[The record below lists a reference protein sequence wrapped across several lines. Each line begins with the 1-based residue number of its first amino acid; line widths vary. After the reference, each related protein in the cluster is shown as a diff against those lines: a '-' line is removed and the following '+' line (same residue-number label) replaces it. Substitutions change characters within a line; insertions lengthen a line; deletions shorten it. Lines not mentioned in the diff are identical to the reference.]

1 MDKVSVI
8 VTCYNHEEYIK
19 QCLES
24 IYNQS
29 YQNIQLI
36 IINDGS
42 TDNSAEVIESTLKKN
57 PYKDTLFI
65 NQENFGACFSRNK
78 GLDLATGQ
86 FILLVD
92 SDNYLEP
99 NHISLSLSTLGNSE
113 ADIAY
118 CSLSSA
124 MTGEIINEVPE
135 FSIDRLLTVNYI
147 DTCSL
152 FRVSIL
158 KNHRF
163 DMYLN
168 RKFMQD
174 YDFFLSLIMDG
185 ARAVKVKN
193 LYINY
198 RILPNSIGNRGESI
212 KKRVSWFDTYIYVL
226 SKYPEHKNTAT
237 LMVSQWYKDLASQF
251 LHEKKLNVIQKQK
264 IEFNKDELTKKTRL
278 VDSLN
283 NENDSLMQQLADL
296 KEEYKN
302 LDALYMSIVHSS
314 SWKFGRMLT
323 FPLRR
328 GKDFILKHFK
338 SSFKSNSDLKE
349 TNYKRWIAEVES
361 KETDSRKSFD
371 LNPLIS
377 ILIPV
382 YNVEKKWL
390 IKCIQSIENQSY
402 TNWEICIGDDASTN
416 QETIET
422 LKILSEKSDRIK
434 VIFREKNGHIS
445 EATNSALK
453 LAQGEFI
460 ALIDNDDEL
469 ASNALFEVVKIIN
482 DHPSATLIYSDED
495 KIDENGERFDPHFKP
510 QWSPDLLLNQNYI
523 SHLGVYRTDISREI
537 GGFRKGYEGAQDHDF
552 VLRYVERVQR
562 DTIYHIPK
570 VLYHWRAIQ
579 GSTALEMSEKDYA
592 SERGLLAISDALKR
606 RKREASV
613 SLGKYPGLYDIS
625 YKIIDHPLVSI
636 IIPTKNGYDDVKK
649 CIDSIIEKS
658 SYKNYEIILADN
670 GSDDPKMN
678 DLYDLYKK
686 RLGERFSCV
695 VIDIPFNYSK
705 INNLAAQEAS
715 GKFLLF
721 LNNDTSV
728 ITKTWIQEMLGFAQY
743 PEYGCVG
750 AKLWYFDDTIQHG
763 GVVLGV
769 GGVAGHAFLN
779 ATKEQP
785 GYFSRLYTDYNYTA
799 VTAACLMV
807 RKNIFEQVNGFDETF
822 EVAFNDVDLCIRIY
836 ELGKRNVWAHKAEL
850 YHFESKSRG
859 YEDTPEKQERFKGE
873 IERMK
878 RRHREILENDPAY
891 NPNFDLNSNPF
902 STLKTKV

>member
-1 MDKVSVI
+1 MMKVSII
-8 VTCYNHEEYIK
+8 VTCYNHEKFIR
-19 QCLES
+19 QCVES
-24 IYNQS
+24 IFNQT
-29 YQNIQLI
+29 YRNIQLI

-42 TDNSAEVIESTLKKN
+42 TDQSAEIIESLLITD
-57 PYKDTLFI
+57 PFKDTIFV
-65 NQENFGACFSRNK
+65 NQENLGACASRNK
-78 GLDLATGQ
+78 GLELATGDY
-86 FILLVD
+86 ILFVD
-92 SDNYLEP
+92 SDNFLDIKHVEKSINSLE
-99 NHISLSLSTLGNSE
+99 STKS
-113 ADIAY
+113 DIAY
-118 CSLSSA
+118 CSLKDASSNN
-124 MTGEIINEVPE
+124 IINEVPS
-135 FSIDRLLTVNYI
+135 FSLEKLLSVNFI

-152 FRVSIL
+152 FRKKVLGEI
-158 KNHRF
+158 RF
-163 DMYLN
+163 DMGLN
-168 RKFMQD
+168 RKSMQD
-174 YDFFLSLIMDG
+174 YDFFLNMVLNG
-185 ARAVKVKN
+185 AKPVKVEN

-198 RILPNSIGNRGESI
+198 RIIENSQGNRGESYAQRKEWI
-212 KKRVSWFDTYIYVL
+212 DTY
-226 SKYPEHKNTAT
+226 KYILNKHPEHSNTT
-237 LMVSQWYKDLASQF
+237 TMIIGTWYEQLYTDYMNEVQNKEEL
-251 LHEKKLNVIQKQK
+251 KKQY
-264 IEFNKDELTKKTRL
+264 
-278 VDSLN
+278 DSLFL
-283 NENDSLMQQLADL
+283 ENSNKIKELESKSKILETESKSLAI
-296 KEEYKN
+296 KYES
-302 LDALYMSIVHSS
+302 LDRLYLSIVHSS
-314 SWKFGRMLT
+314 SWKYGRLLT
-323 FPLRR
+323 YPFR
-328 GKDFILKHFK
+328 KIKTKMINHK
-338 SSFKSNSDLKE
+338 NKSNTLE
-349 TNYKRWIAEVES
+349 FTNENYGEWIRKIEQNDS
-361 KETDSRKSFD
+361 KAAD
-371 LNPLIS
+371 PLEELSYCPKLS

-382 YNVEKKWL
+382 YNVEPKWL
-390 IKCIQSIENQSY
+390 KKCVESIMNQTY
-402 TNWEICIGDDASTN
+402 KNWEICIADDASTN
-416 QETIET
+416 KGTIEQ
-422 LKILSEKSDRIK
+422 LKKLEMLSDKIHIVYRN
-434 VIFREKNGHIS
+434 KNGHIS
-445 EATNSALK
+445 EATNSALQV
-453 LAQGEFI
+453 ATGEYI
-460 ALIDNDDEL
+460 VLMDNDDEL
-469 ASNALFEVVKIIN
+469 ASNALMEVISLLNKHKDAN
-482 DHPSATLIYSDED
+482 LIYSDED
-495 KIDENGERFDPHFKP
+495 KIDENGNRFDPHFKP
-510 QWSPDLLLNQNYI
+510 NWSPDLILNQNYV
-523 SHLGVYRTDISREI
+523 SHLGVYRASIAKNI
-537 GGFRKGYEGAQDHDF
+537 NGFRKGYEGAQDHDF
-552 VLRYVERVQR
+552 LLRFVENISE

-570 VLYHWRAIQ
+570 VLYHWRALK
-579 GSTALEMSEKDYA
+579 GSTALDINEKDYVG
-592 SERGLLAISDALKR
+592 ERGLLAIKDALKR

-878 RRHREILENDPAY
+878 RTHREILENDPAY